1 MANIINE
8 QQFMK
13 LHPDAL
19 LRSGTIIYSGS
30 TYGSHF
36 ITGHN
41 AVIREGNSIGNRVVV
56 GVHTYVGSGN
66 IIGDDV
72 KIHTSCFLEGVTLGN
87 NVIIAPHVVFTND
100 PYPPCKKCVEEIGG
114 ATVGDGTVIGANATI
129 LPGIHIGKNCL
140 IGAGSVVTTNVED
153 EAVVVGNPA
162 RMIKHKK
169 DIIHKHT
176 V

>member
-1 MANIINE
+1 MATIIDE

-19 LRSGTIIYSGS
+19 LRSGTVIYDRSS
-30 TYGSHF
+30 FGSHF
-36 ITGHN
+36 VTGHN
-41 AVIREGNSIGNRVVV
+41 AVIREKNRIGNRVSV
-56 GVHTYVGSGN
+56 GVHTYLGPGN
-66 IIGDDV
+66 IIGDNV

-87 NVIIAPHVVFTND
+87 NVIVAPHAVFTND
-100 PYPPCKKCVEEIGG
+100 PYPPCKKCSEEVGG
-114 ATVGDGTVIGANATI
+114 ATVGEGTVIGANATI
-129 LPGIHIGKNCL
+129 LPGVHIGKNCL

-153 EAVVVGNPA
+153 DAVVVGNPA

-176 V
+176 I